1 VPPNDISVSIE
12 TQETIVTS
20 ITPSD
25 AITATVLDALR
36 GATGPTGPIG
46 PTGATGAIGS
56 TGPAGGGVSFEW
68 DQNSASAQWNI
79 NHNLEC
85 HPSVTIVDSSGR
97 EVWGDVQYID
107 QNNVQLNFQS
117 AFGGKAY
124 LN

>member
-1 VPPNDISVSIE
+1 MADETIIATIELTDSIE
-12 TQETIVTS
+12 ATIGIIDTIVVTVPEQGPAGPEGP
-20 ITPSD
+20 IG
-25 AITATVLDALR
+25 AT
-36 GATGPTGPIG
+36 GSTGPTGPQ
-46 PTGATGAIGS
+46 
-56 TGPAGGGVSFEW
+56 GPAGVGVSFEW

-79 NHNLEC
+79 NHNFGC